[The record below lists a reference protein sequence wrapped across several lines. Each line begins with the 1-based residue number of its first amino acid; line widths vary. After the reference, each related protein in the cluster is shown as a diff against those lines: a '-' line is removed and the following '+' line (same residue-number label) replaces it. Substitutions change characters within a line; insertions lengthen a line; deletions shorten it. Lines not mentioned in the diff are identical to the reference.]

1 MESLDKQ
8 ERIKRFGEVF
18 TPKWVVD
25 KMLDELPEDAFEP
38 GQTFLE
44 PTCGDGAFLVEI
56 LRRKFERCRSQKDFS
71 QALDDVYAMEIQAD
85 NVAETIRR
93 CEELCR
99 SYFAPSKQDLE
110 TLRDHVI
117 QCDSLKVMKLLGRW
131 MRE

>member
-1 MESLDKQ
+1 MDKLDKQ
-8 ERIKRFGEVF
+8 GRIKRFGEVF

-38 GQTFLE
+38 GRTFLE

-56 LRRKFERCRSQKDFS
+56 LRRKFECCRCRADYSR
-71 QALDDVYAMEIQAD
+71 ALDDVYGMEIQAD
-85 NVAETIRR
+85 NVEETVRR

-117 QCDSLKVMKLLGRW
+117 QCDSLKVMRLLRRW